1 MTFFNS
7 HLKSLFSHY
16 QIQFCAQYVEGSHSI
31 CLFVPFYRIRRK
43 WSYALAS
50 SNWNSSSRPTA
61 QCAKKLTHF
70 FFFFWDKKNEARVVI
85 IVSRLTV
92 QLGKFM
98 GTTSLNWSSKTPN
111 PQTPQT
117 LLVFETS
124 KNCNYSPREN
134 SNLGCGESLSSHLS
148 VLSHPPVIKAYPLAF
163 TVKYTDRPLFLFCH
177 T

>member
-43 WSYALAS
+43 WPHALAS

-70 FFFFWDKKNEARVVI
+70 FFFETKNNETHVVI
-85 IVSRLTV
+85 IVPCLTV
-92 QLGKFM
+92 QLDKFM

-111 PQTPQT
+111 PHTPQT
-117 LLVFETS
+117 LLIFGTS
-124 KNCNYSPREN
+124 RNCNYSPREN
-134 SNLGCGESLSSHLS
+134 SNLRCGDKSQQSPTSFITLTGDKSLPTC
-148 VLSHPPVIKAYPLAF
+148 VY
-163 TVKYTDRPLFLFCH
+163 C
-177 T
+177 